1 MSGIVVGV
9 DESAHAR
16 KALDWAVR
24 EAGLRQS
31 PLTVLTVIPTM
42 KSQWT
47 GDPLSV
53 PNADHAIEQARRA
66 VEEAVAKSASD
77 LTGPKPP
84 SVTVNVFTGFP
95 SQALIDASADAD
107 LIVVGSRGTG
117 GFRSLLLGSVSSQVA
132 HHGGCPVV
140 IVHTGK

>member
-1 MSGIVVGV
+1 MAGIVVGI

-16 KALDWAVR
+16 KALDWAMR
-24 EAGLRQS
+24 EAGLRNTALTVMTVIS
-31 PLTVLTVIPTM
+31 ALASPWTGRPLT
-42 KSQWT
+42 
-47 GDPLSV
+47 V
-53 PNADHAIEQARRA
+53 PNADEAVTHTREA
-66 VEEAVAKSASD
+66 VEELVAKSAGD

-95 SQALIDASADAD
+95 VQALVDASNDAE

-117 GFRSLLLGSVSSQVA
+117 GFSKALLGSVSNQIA
-132 HHGGCPVV
+132 HHAGCPVV

>member
-1 MSGIVVGV
+1 MAGIVVGI

-16 KALDWAVR
+16 KALDWAMR
-24 EAGLRQS
+24 EAGLRNTALTVMTVIS
-31 PLTVLTVIPTM
+31 ALASPRTGRPLT
-42 KSQWT
+42 
-47 GDPLSV
+47 V
-53 PNADHAIEQARRA
+53 PNADEAVTHAREA
-66 VEEAVAKSASD
+66 VEELVAKSAGD

-95 SQALIDASADAD
+95 VQALVDASNDAE

-117 GFRSLLLGSVSSQVA
+117 GFSKALLGSVSNQIA
-132 HHGGCPVV
+132 HHAGCPVV

>member
-1 MSGIVVGV
+1 MAGIVVGI

-16 KALDWAVR
+16 
-24 EAGLRQS
+24 E
-31 PLTVLTVIPTM
+31 
-42 KSQWT
+42 
-47 GDPLSV
+47 
-53 PNADHAIEQARRA
+53 A
-66 VEEAVAKSASD
+66 VEELVAKSAGD

-95 SQALIDASADAD
+95 VQALVDASNDAE

-117 GFRSLLLGSVSSQVA
+117 GFSKALLGSVSNQIA
-132 HHGGCPVV
+132 HHAGCPVV